1 VTWRDQEGLRVLLSY
16 RYRVKVHGDM
26 PLLRVD
32 IHRPWRSGP
41 DVGAGG
47 SSGGRGG
54 VARVTTTA
62 ATATAIHAV
71 VATAIA
77 AITAVV
83 VAVGW
88 SGQRGKLRLRS

>member
-1 VTWRDQEGLRVLLSY
+1 VTWRDQEGLWALLSY
-16 RYRVKVHGDM
+16 RYWVEVHGDM

-32 IHRPWRSGP
+32 IHQTWRSGP
-41 DVGAGG
+41 DVSAGG

-54 VARVTTTA
+54 VARVTNTA
-62 ATATAIHAV
+62 ATTTAVRAA

-77 AITAVV
+77 TIAAVV

-88 SGQRGKLRLRS
+88 SGQREKLRLRS